1 MEAVMTLGFQAR
13 GSRGEEDEP
22 LYDGRQ
28 MPHTGS
34 RRAFSR
40 FSIDGGLS
48 RSMALF
54 AAEPKHLIGTP
65 SGNGLNLIGRLAMQ
79 VKDVMSRQIVSIG
92 PDAPVLDAVQLMLQH
107 RISGLP
113 VIDASGKLQGV
124 VTEGDF
130 LRRAEAGTQRKHP
143 RWIEFLMGPGRL
155 ASEYVHASGGKV
167 GEVMTP
173 DVHTVTE
180 DAPLEDAVH
189 LMERHRIKRLPVM
202 RDGKVVGIVTRSN
215 LMRALAH
222 FALSAQPAT
231 AGDAAI
237 RASLL
242 AELEKQPW
250 APVGLI
256 NVVVTDGVVK
266 LSGALTDERER
277 QAIRVA
283 AENIPGVRKVE
294 DHLIWIEP
302 HTGVIVE
309 GPGE

>member
-1 MEAVMTLGFQAR
+1 
-13 GSRGEEDEP
+13 
-22 LYDGRQ
+22 
-28 MPHTGS
+28 
-34 RRAFSR
+34 
-40 FSIDGGLS
+40 
-48 RSMALF
+48 
-54 AAEPKHLIGTP
+54 
-65 SGNGLNLIGRLAMQ
+65 MQ

-92 PDAPVLDAVQLMLQH
+92 PEAPVLDAVQLMLQH

-113 VIDASGKLQGV
+113 VIDASGNLQGV

-130 LRRAEAGTQRKHP
+130 LRRAETGTQRKRA

-155 ASEYVHASGGKV
+155 ASEYVRVSGGKV

-173 DVHTVTE
+173 EVHTVTE

-189 LMERHRIKRLPVM
+189 LMERHRVKRLPVM

-215 LMRALAH
+215 LMRALTH
-222 FALSAQPAT
+222 FALAEQPVA

-242 AELEKQPW
+242 AELGKQPW

-256 NVVVTDGVVK
+256 NVVVTDGIVK

-294 DHLIWIEP
+294 DHLVWIEP